1 LGVAADVIFTGA
13 IPHHDA
19 CTYLAGADVA
29 VVPSVAES
37 FSRVVIEA
45 CAVGTPPVVT
55 RTTGASAYVAAAQA
69 GIVVEPRS
77 GPAIGEAI
85 VTLLRDRAVWQ
96 AYSARAAALAP
107 QFSSQRIAT
116 ELSDLYRNALLRK
129 AFPETV
135 ATGR

>member
-1 LGVAADVIFTGA
+1 
-13 IPHHDA
+13 
-19 CTYLAGADVA
+19 
-29 VVPSVAES
+29 
-37 FSRVVIEA
+37 VIEA